1 MDLKDI
7 IDDFKLVGERLS
19 LFNIRL
25 VTLDGPR
32 KKYDGDDYFEYTWAE
47 TYKFCWCISLD
58 DLIGKCL
65 ANNLDTVY
73 ARPTYITSEDLMS
86 GIYNNFEACLQSNFY
101 DELDLLCRAYPQIY
115 ADDYYYLLEKA
126 ESDLKTCRENY
137 LQKLKPL
144 EGDFVGYTFEVDVLD
159 KCFVFDNDIGF
170 RIFNLFADYNDACVD
185 ICDDMIERL
194 DAAAFHMKTIC

>member
-1 MDLKDI
+1 MDLKNI
-7 IDDFKLVGERLS
+7 VDDFKKTGKRLR
-19 LFNIRL
+19 LFKIRL
-25 VTLDGPR
+25 VTLEGPL
-32 KKYDGDDYFEYTWAE
+32 KKYDGDDYFECSWAE
-47 TYKFCWCISLD
+47 PYKFCWCISLD
-58 DLIGKCL
+58 ELIGKCL

-73 ARPTYITSEDLMS
+73 ARPTYLTSEDLMS
-86 GIYNNFEACLQSNFY
+86 GIYNNFDACLQSAFLA
-101 DELDLLCRAYPQIY
+101 ELDLLCRAYPLIN

-126 ESDLKTCRENY
+126 ESDLRICRENY
-137 LQKLKPL
+137 LQKVKHL

-194 DAAAFHMKTIC
+194 DAAVSL